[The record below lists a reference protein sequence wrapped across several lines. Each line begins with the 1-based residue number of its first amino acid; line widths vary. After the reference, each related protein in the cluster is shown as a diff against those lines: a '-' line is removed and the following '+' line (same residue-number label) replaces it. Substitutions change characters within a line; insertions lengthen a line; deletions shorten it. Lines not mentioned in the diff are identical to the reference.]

1 MFTGLIE
8 RTGRLTA
15 VRTGGAQAVIEVACA
30 GWAQPLTVGESVAV
44 HGACLTVVKTSAQ
57 GFACDVLA
65 ETLARTNLGAKR
77 AGDRLNLE
85 RATRVGDTLGG
96 HIVSGHVDGTGRVR
110 TIGRDG
116 KDRVLQVAC
125 GRALLAGMIPQGSVA
140 VDGVSL
146 TISRLNAEWFQVNII
161 PHTWSAT
168 ALGDLRAGQSVN
180 IETDMLGKYA
190 RQAAGAVCAARGT
203 LSIDNLRDAGFA

>member
-1 MFTGLIE
+1 
-8 RTGRLTA
+8 LTA
-15 VRTGGAQAVIEVACA
+15 MRTGGAQAVIEVACS
-30 GWAQPLTVGESVAV
+30 GWDRPLTVGESVAV
-44 HGACLTVVKTSAQ
+44 QGACLTVVKAGAR

-65 ETLARTNLGAKR
+65 ETLARTNLGEKR

-85 RATRVGDTLGG
+85 RATRVGDALGG

-125 GRALLAGMIPQGSVA
+125 DRALLAGMIPKGSVA

-146 TISRLNAEWFQVNII
+146 TISRLDAEWFQVNII

-168 ALGDLRAGQSVN
+168 ALGDLRTGQSVN
-180 IETDMLGKYA
+180 LETDMLGKYA
-190 RQAAGAVCAARGT
+190 SQAAGAVCAARGT